1 MLGKKQIWAT
11 FLFDFKM
18 GRKAEETSCNINTT
32 FGSGTAN
39 EHRGQWW
46 VKKFCKGDQ
55 SLEDEECSGQQ
66 SEADNNQLRAL
77 SKLILLQVAQ
87 ELNINHSMVIL
98 HCNKLE
104 RWKSSVSGCHRSW
117 LQIKKTVFLN
127 CLLFYATVPNH
138 FWIRLWRAMKSG
150 FYTTSGD

>member
-18 GRKAEETSCNINTT
+18 GRKAAETTCSINTT

-39 EHRGQWW
+39 EHIGQWG

-55 SLEDEECSGQQ
+55 SLKDEECSGQQ

-77 SKLILLQVAQ
+77 SKLILL
-87 ELNINHSMVIL
+87 
-98 HCNKLE
+98 
-104 RWKSSVSGCHRSW
+104 
-117 LQIKKTVFLN
+117 
-127 CLLFYATVPNH
+127 
-138 FWIRLWRAMKSG
+138 
-150 FYTTSGD
+150 

>member
-1 MLGKKQIWAT
+1 M
-11 FLFDFKM
+11 DS
-18 GRKAEETSCNINTT
+18 KAAETAHIINNV
-32 FGSGTAN
+32 FGPGIAN
-39 EHRGQWW
+39 EHRVQWW

-104 RWKSSVSGCHRSW
+104 R
-117 LQIKKTVFLN
+117 
-127 CLLFYATVPNH
+127 
-138 FWIRLWRAMKSG
+138 
-150 FYTTSGD
+150 